1 MVLKVKKEEKPVLSS
16 RKVPMW
22 FMTPALSNCL
32 KINCKNE
39 QEQINKN
46 KYVIEK
52 KNLLFK
58 MLEKK
63 KKIKEHLKNDK
74 DRRNIEFKKLDL
86 MRMKNRAK
94 LKIKIIK
101 EKDHNNFINCQLKNC
116 YNKSINTLKILIE
129 NILTHTNKNTEEF
142 KLASKY
148 NKLFKENKLTVE
160 DIKSFDIKMMNESCR
175 RWLYINFYLNLNI
188 YQMTCLLFFLFTR
201 KKQVHDRDN

>member
-1 MVLKVKKEEKPVLSS
+1 MYAKDKLVLSS
-16 RKVPMW
+16 HKLPTW
-22 FMTPALSNCL
+22 FMTPALSNC
-32 KINCKNE
+32 INIKCKKE
-39 QEQINKN
+39 HIKLNKN

-63 KKIKEHLKNDK
+63 KKIKENFKNDE

-86 MRMKNRAK
+86 MRMKDRAK

-129 NILTHTNKNTEEF
+129 NILAHTNKNTEEF

-148 NKLFKENKLTVE
+148 NKLFKENKLTVK
-160 DIKSFDIKMMNESCR
+160 DIKIFDIKMMKIKLKE
-175 RWLYINFYLNLNI
+175 YIRNHKISMMKL
-188 YQMTCLLFFLFTR
+188 
-201 KKQVHDRDN
+201 KKKEMN